1 MRHPFQL
8 ILLLP
13 LCLAATVHSFAQ
25 QKEYDTE
32 VSMLFQKPVKGKI
45 EVNLHAPNPELITIK
60 TTTTSKSKSKGS
72 RTKTTATETGRFNI
86 GIITYFT
93 AEGRRY
99 KFKRLKNNYGDTAIR
114 NNCAVER
121 IAGTDTLGIFR
132 FVDEAGTTYHYIQ
145 TPNDGF
151 EIYNISHPYV
161 ASSFEAFTLMRFIRC
176 ESLAEKISNHDA
188 AFWYEEKN
196 TAAEKLLVWQ
206 NIIREYYK
214 TCKP

>member
-1 MRHPFQL
+1 
-8 ILLLP
+8 
-13 LCLAATVHSFAQ
+13 
-25 QKEYDTE
+25 
-32 VSMLFQKPVKGKI
+32 MLFQKPVKGKI

-72 RTKTTATETGRFNI
+72 RTKTTATETGRFNT

-93 AEGRRY
+93 AAGHRY
-99 KFKRLKNNYGDTAIR
+99 KFKRLKNNYGDTAVL

-132 FVDEAGTTYHYIQ
+132 FVDEAGMTHHYIQ

-151 EIYNISHPYV
+151 DIYNISHPYV

-176 ESLAEKISNHDA
+176 QSLADKISNHDA
-188 AFWYEEKN
+188 AFWYDEKN
-196 TAAEKLLVWQ
+196 TAAEKLLVWE